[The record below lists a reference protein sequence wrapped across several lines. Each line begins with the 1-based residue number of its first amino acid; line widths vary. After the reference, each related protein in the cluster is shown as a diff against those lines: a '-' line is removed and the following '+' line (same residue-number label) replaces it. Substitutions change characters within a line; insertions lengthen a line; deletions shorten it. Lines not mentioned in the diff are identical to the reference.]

1 MRWIVV
7 TPAGAFE
14 SAGPAALPEE
24 GWVWLDATHEEVAAE
39 PHAFAD
45 AVESLTGHR
54 IFDLHL
60 QDAVNLQHP
69 SYYDA
74 TEHYGMLVFRK
85 LAAGDHAPLAEREPG
100 TGPRALQE
108 IVTRP
113 ITFFEF
119 ERALVTVHNP
129 ASRTVAQAVTRLL
142 EPRAR
147 AAERGDRGRVP
158 VHPQELMLRLING
171 MVDRY
176 LELREPLTARLDR
189 WQRALLDPRRPF
201 ADWSALLEAR
211 IEIRK
216 LENLCEGQYDALQE
230 MRDEYLESTPEAEH
244 SDAFLVRLNDVM
256 EHIQR
261 VLSHARRLESSA
273 ESAVQLHFSA
283 TTHRTN
289 QIMRTLTVITAIFA
303 PLTLI
308 AGIFGMNFAH
318 MPLVSRDDGF
328 RLVLWAMLALAVM
341 LLIYFWTR
349 RMISDQP
356 LRLRLR
362 RWLRHHRHAPH
373 PPSRPPQA

>member
-7 TPAGAFE
+7 TPAGATE
-14 SAGPAALPEE
+14 SPDPVAPPAD
-24 GWVWLDATHEEVAAE
+24 GWVWLDATHEEVAE
-39 PHAFAD
+39 QPQAFAD
-45 AVESLTGHR
+45 AVEALTGHR
-54 IFDLHL
+54 LFDLHL

-85 LAAGDHAPLAEREPG
+85 LAAGERAPLDEREEG
-100 TGPRALQE
+100 AGRRALQE

-119 ERALVTVHNP
+119 EHALVTVHN
-129 ASRTVAQAVTRLL
+129 ASSRTVAQARTRLL

-147 AAERGDRGRVP
+147 AAERGDRTRPP
-158 VHPQELMLRLING
+158 VHPQELMLRLLNG

-176 LELREPLTARLDR
+176 LELREPLTERLDR

-230 MRDEYLESTPEAEH
+230 MRDGYLEATPDDEH

-261 VLSHARRLESSA
+261 VLSHARRLEASA

-289 QIMRTLTVITAIFA
+289 QIVRTLTVITAIFA

-308 AGIFGMNFAH
+308 TGIFGMNFEH
-318 MPLVSRDDGF
+318 MPLLAREDGF
-328 RLVLWAMLALAVM
+328 RVVLWAMLALAVV

-362 RWLRHHRHAPH
+362 RWLRRHRAGPQ
-373 PPSRPPQA
+373 PPRS

>member
-1 MRWIVV
+1 
-7 TPAGAFE
+7 
-14 SAGPAALPEE
+14 
-24 GWVWLDATHEEVAAE
+24 
-39 PHAFAD
+39 
-45 AVESLTGHR
+45 
-54 IFDLHL
+54 
-60 QDAVNLQHP
+60 
-69 SYYDA
+69 
-74 TEHYGMLVFRK
+74 
-85 LAAGDHAPLAEREPG
+85 
-100 TGPRALQE
+100 
-108 IVTRP
+108 
-113 ITFFEF
+113 
-119 ERALVTVHNP
+119 
-129 ASRTVAQAVTRLL
+129 
-142 EPRAR
+142 
-147 AAERGDRGRVP
+147 
-158 VHPQELMLRLING
+158 MLRLING

-176 LELREPLTARLDR
+176 LELREPLTERLDR

-289 QIMRTLTVITAIFA
+289 QIIRTLTVITAIFA

-318 MPLVSRDDGF
+318 LPLVAREDGF
-328 RLVLWAMLALAVM
+328 YLVLWAMLALAVM

-349 RMISDQP
+349 RVISDQP
-356 LRLRLR
+356 LRLRVR
-362 RWLRHHRHAPH
+362 RWFRRHRAAP
-373 PPSRPPQA
+373 PPARTPRT